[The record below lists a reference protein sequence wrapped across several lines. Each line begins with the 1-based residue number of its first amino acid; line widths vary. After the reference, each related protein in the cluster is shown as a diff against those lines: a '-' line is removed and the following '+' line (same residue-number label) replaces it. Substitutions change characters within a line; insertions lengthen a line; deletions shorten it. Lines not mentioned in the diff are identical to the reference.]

1 MKMSDRVVMLY
12 AVGFAGA
19 GAVSFYR
26 GKRGNEMFSDVVI
39 YGLVAG
45 TALNVASL
53 LVYEDADF
61 EALTNPMPNPFA
73 VLNRATDM
81 GKMSKRAVNLLKG
94 VDPKLYENFKENGVK
109 VDSIPRNPSVVNQ
122 DLN

>member
-1 MKMSDRVVMLY
+1 MKTADRIALIY
-12 AVGFAGA
+12 AAGLVGA
-19 GAVSFYR
+19 GSVSYYR
-26 GKRGNEMFSDVVI
+26 GRRGSEMFSDIVV
-39 YGLVAG
+39 YGLVTG

-53 LVYEDADF
+53 LVLQDADIG
-61 EALTNPMPNPFA
+61 ALTNPLPNPFA
-73 VLNRATDM
+73 VLNRAKDM

-122 DLN
+122 DRN